1 MIEKSN
7 LSRLPTTI
15 QDLKIKIAHF
25 HQHHLITLMPVI
37 NKTER
42 KKIFSCTVITS
53 PFSFFEQVHRHL
65 VIHSFYR

>member
-15 QDLKIKIAHF
+15 QDLKIKIAQF
-25 HQHHLITLMPVI
+25 HQHHSITLMPVI
-37 NKTER
+37 NKTE
-42 KKIFSCTVITS
+42 KKSLV
-53 PFSFFEQVHRHL
+53 VLLLHRHL